1 MMGFAGSTSKDELS
15 TVSSYLKHP
24 YQADRTAICVYTVFV
39 MGLSLETQFGREY
52 TASATS
58 SSQESS
64 AANEVHQGWLV

>member
-1 MMGFAGSTSKDELS
+1 MTGLAGSTSKDELS
-15 TVSSYLKHP
+15 TVSSERKHP

-39 MGLSLETQFGREY
+39 MVLSFGTQFGWEY

-58 SSQESS
+58 SSRESS